1 MQSMSYD
8 RSRALF
14 ESAGRIIP
22 GSVHA
27 GGTPLF
33 PPGESPIY
41 FERGDGARIRDVDGN
56 EYTDYIMAY
65 GAILLGYAN
74 PEVDAAAIEQVRRG
88 KLLSLNHPLH
98 QRFMEAVLARF
109 PAAEM
114 GFFMKTGSEA
124 TTAAVRMARRF
135 GGRRKIIR
143 CGFHGWH
150 DWCFPDDGSGPAGLP
165 EQVLALADISG
176 AGLERLL
183 DEHRGEIAAVILA
196 PEMVLPLARAPIQ
209 AMIEASH
216 RHGAL
221 FILDEVKTGGRAP
234 GGSVQ
239 RHLGLA
245 PDITTLSKGLGNGWP
260 VSAVIG
266 RAEVMRAGQGIH
278 LSATFHSDAAA
289 AAAALACLEVIDRED
304 VPAHV
309 NRLGRRLI
317 DGLNEV
323 VARHGAPARAYPE
336 PLDAMPFLA
345 FTHADETA
353 NEALRAAFYGA
364 MFEQGILL
372 HPRHLWYT
380 SLAHTP
386 ADIDR
391 AVACADR
398 AMATACA
405 RLAQ

>member
-1 MQSMSYD
+1 MQSLSFD

-14 ESAGRIIP
+14 ERAGRIIP
-22 GSVHA
+22 GSVHV
-27 GGTPLF
+27 GGAPLF
-33 PPGESPIY
+33 PPGQAPIY
-41 FERGDGARIRDVDGN
+41 FERGEGCRIWDVDGN

-74 PEVDAAAIEQVRRG
+74 REVDAAAFEQVRRG

-98 QRFMEAVLARF
+98 LQFMEAVLARF

-135 GGRRKIIR
+135 TGRRKVVR

-150 DWCFPDDGSGPAGLP
+150 DWCFPDDGSGPAGLA
-165 EQVLALADISG
+165 EQVLRLTDIG
-176 AGLERLL
+176 AEGLERILSANR
-183 DEHRGEIAAVILA
+183 EQVAAVIVA
-196 PEMVLPLARAPIQ
+196 PEMVLPLARKPLQ
-209 AMIEASH
+209 EMIDVAH

-221 FILDEVKTGGRAP
+221 FILDEVKTACRAP

-239 RHLGLA
+239 CHLDIA
-245 PDITTLSKGLGNGWP
+245 PDITTLSKGLANGWP
-260 VSAVIG
+260 MSAVIG

-278 LSATFHSDAAA
+278 LSATYHGDSAAV
-289 AAAALACLEVIDRED
+289 AAALACLGIIDRED
-304 VPAHV
+304 VPAYV
-309 NRLGRRLI
+309 ERLGQRLI
-317 DGLNEV
+317 DGLNAV

-336 PLDAMPFLA
+336 PIAAMPFLA
-345 FTHADETA
+345 FTHPDQAA
-353 NEALRAAFYGA
+353 NEALRSAFYGA

-380 SLAHTP
+380 TLAHTGD
-386 ADIDR
+386 DIDR
-391 AVACADR
+391 TVAAADQ
-398 AMATACA
+398 AMAQACNL
-405 RLAQ
+405 LAH